1 MYKSKLRFLN
11 QEATVVYKSGNLLV
25 AAFDVIESSFGKIK
39 TLRDVSTKMLVADLE
54 LGFELNIEVVST
66 RRCCG

>member
-11 QEATVVYKSGNLLV
+11 QEAIVVYKSGNLLV

-39 TLRDVSTKMLVADLE
+39 TLRDVGAKLLVADLE

-66 RRCCG
+66 RRCH